1 MGFSVGASQCLVA
14 PPYALAAIVMYATGW
29 AGDKYHVRG
38 PIIVFN
44 MILCIIGVSIMGF
57 HKSPGVRYFGELYAR
72 VGRSQWH
79 VLTSPRCISDH
90 SWSEQQRARRHV
102 LPSQQHPRSVEACVL
117 LSDARW
123 YGRRRRYCRRIDLQV
138 CQKW

>member
-1 MGFSVGASQCLVA
+1 LQIFFNTTTVTYALAYFLPIILTENMGFSVGASQCLVA

-57 HKSPGVRYFGELYAR
+57 HSSPGVRYFGE
-72 VGRSQWH
+72 
-79 VLTSPRCISDH
+79 
-90 SWSEQQRARRHV
+90 
-102 LPSQQHPRSVEACVL
+102 
-117 LSDARW
+117 
-123 YGRRRRYCRRIDLQV
+123 
-138 CQKW
+138 